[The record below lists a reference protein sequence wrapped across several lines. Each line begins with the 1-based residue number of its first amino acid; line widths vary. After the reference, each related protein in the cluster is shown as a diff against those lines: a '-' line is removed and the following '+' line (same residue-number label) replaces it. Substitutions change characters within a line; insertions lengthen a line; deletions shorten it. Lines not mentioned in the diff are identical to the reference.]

1 MSATQIRE
9 TPVATA
15 RAFVLVF
22 NSEQR
27 TWVPSGG
34 ARAISWVQVLQQK
47 GFDAFRIVGWRQPDN
62 QIVVNS
68 VLKAGLEYQS
78 HGQFQEWRDPITLR
92 VYGLH
97 FPDTENAQLFMET
110 VNLVLTK
117 LESPAPVPTDQK
129 AGDHTM
135 VQQSFPTGGPKHSK
149 GEDPTDRTNPS
160 LESRIGTSSTSH
172 VPAPNKNCTILVTPA
187 SQSSDGEQP
196 ASRGEQRQHYING
209 ELECKGEYAI
219 PLSKPA
225 PNSSAPAPVR
235 TSSNKDRRE
244 ITICRETDNRL
255 DICDPSSPMPKPQSA
270 TVVGST
276 TAVSLTGDSEA
287 TATPPLVSH
296 RRQLSNTS
304 SSGSLGYATGPGS
317 TAAPSSASSI
327 SYGYGYGY
335 SGSGSLASFTSS
347 MSTGSGMLGPC
358 STGPRYQLMLAATE
372 PSRWSETHSSHH
384 ASERTSSIFIH
395 KQPISPSP
403 SYRDSS
409 NNRIVHHT
417 EEFTGSADTAE
428 TAPESPVSPAT
439 LVANATF
446 PPPPPLSP
454 KLGERVLTQSNEPPQ
469 VCMAMPIQE
478 ARPSPEQKSKPLPCS
493 AVKPPASGPHIPP
506 PPFPQRTDA
515 ELRSKDAPESCNG
528 SKPSLHRQDSNQ
540 TAKSNAHNLAV
551 SSMMREMQ
559 RRIQARRKALDAVEE
574 ASHTNS
580 TNLLGVVQPQVDQ
593 SSPPNTINRTA
604 FQCAISSSKQTTE
617 FAATRKCPPTFH
629 STASFNPT
637 GLQNTLPS
645 MAPLTRAE
653 LDVLRREIIG
663 ELRREVLLAKNEIL
677 DSIRLSKFQ

>member
-34 ARAISWVQVLQQK
+34 VRAISWVQVLQQK

-97 FPDTENAQLFMET
+97 FPDTEDAQAFMKT

-135 VQQSFPTGGPKHSK
+135 VQRSFPTAGPKHSN
-149 GEDPTDRTNPS
+149 GEDPADRTNPS
-160 LESRIGTSSTSH
+160 NESRVGTNSASH
-172 VPAPNKNCTILVTPA
+172 ALAPNKNCTILVTPA

-196 ASRGEQRQHYING
+196 ASRGEQQYYFNG
-209 ELECKGEYAI
+209 GLECKGEYAI

-225 PNSSAPAPVR
+225 PNSSAHAPLR
-235 TSSNKDRRE
+235 TCSNKDRRE

-255 DICDPSSPMPKPQSA
+255 DICDPSSPAPKPHSA
-270 TVVGST
+270 TVGGST
-276 TAVSLTGDSEA
+276 PAVSLTGDSEA
-287 TATPPLVSH
+287 TQPTATPPLVSH
-296 RRQLSNTS
+296 RRQLSNT

-347 MSTGSGMLGPC
+347 MSTGSGMLGPS
-358 STGPRYQLMLAATE
+358 STGPRYPLMLAATE
-372 PSRWSETHSSHH
+372 THSSYH
-384 ASERTSSIFIH
+384 ASERTSSVFIH

-409 NNRIVHHT
+409 INRIVHHT
-417 EEFTGSADTAE
+417 EEFTGLADTAE

-439 LVANATF
+439 LVANA
-446 PPPPPLSP
+446 PPPPLSP
-454 KLGERVLTQSNEPPQ
+454 KLGERVLAQSNEPPQ
-469 VCMAMPIQE
+469 VCMTMPIQE
-478 ARPSPEQKSKPLPCS
+478 ATSVGAGPSAEQKSKPSPVS
-493 AVKPPASGPHIPP
+493 TVKPPTSGLYIPP
-506 PPFPQRTDA
+506 PPLPQRTDT
-515 ELRSKDAPESCNG
+515 ELRSNDAPESCNT

-580 TNLLGVVQPQVDQ
+580 ANLMGVVQPQVDQ

-617 FAATRKCPPTFH
+617 FAATRKCPPIFH

-637 GLQNTLPS
+637 GLQNTVPS

-653 LDVLRREIIG
+653 LDLLRREIIG

>member
-34 ARAISWVQVLQQK
+34 VRAISWVQVLQQK

-97 FPDTENAQLFMET
+97 FPDAEDAQLFMKT
-110 VNLVLTK
+110 VNLILTK

-135 VQQSFPTGGPKHSK
+135 VQQSFPTAGPKRSN
-149 GEDPTDRTNPS
+149 GEDPADRTNPS
-160 LESRIGTSSTSH
+160 HESRVGTNPTSH
-172 VPAPNKNCTILVTPA
+172 VLAPNKNCTILVTPA

-196 ASRGEQRQHYING
+196 ASRGEQQHYVNG
-209 ELECKGEYAI
+209 GLECKGEYAI

-225 PNSSAPAPVR
+225 PNTSAHAPVR

-255 DICDPSSPMPKPQSA
+255 DIRDPSSPMPKPHSA
-270 TVVGST
+270 TVGGST

-287 TATPPLVSH
+287 TQPTATPPLVSH
-296 RRQLSNTS
+296 RRQLSNT

-317 TAAPSSASSI
+317 TAAPSSASSV

-347 MSTGSGMLGPC
+347 MSTGSGMLGP
-358 STGPRYQLMLAATE
+358 STGPRYPLVLAATE
-372 PSRWSETHSSHH
+372 PSRWSETHSSYH
-384 ASERTSSIFIH
+384 ASERTSSVFIH
-395 KQPISPSP
+395 KQPISPNP

-409 NNRIVHHT
+409 SNRVIHYT
-417 EEFTGSADTAE
+417 EEFTGSADTVE

-454 KLGERVLTQSNEPPQ
+454 KLGERVLAQSNEPPQ

-478 ARPSPEQKSKPLPCS
+478 ATSVGARPSPEQKSKPSPGS
-493 AVKPPASGPHIPP
+493 TVKPPASGSHIPP

-515 ELRSKDAPESCNG
+515 ELRSNDAPESCNV
-528 SKPSLHRQDSNQ
+528 SKPSLHRQESNQ

-559 RRIQARRKALDAVEE
+559 RRIEARRKALDAVEE

-580 TNLLGVVQPQVDQ
+580 TNLLGAAQPQVD
-593 SSPPNTINRTA
+593 PPNPPNSINRSA
-604 FQCAISSSKQTTE
+604 FQCAISSSKQSTE

-629 STASFNPT
+629 STASFNPA
-637 GLQNTLPS
+637 GLQNTVPS

-653 LDVLRREIIG
+653 LDLLRREIIG

-677 DSIRLSKFQ
+677 DIST